1 MAAASG
7 VARQAPSAAGQLLM
21 AADMAIGP
29 LHEIAVLGRGND
41 VDTVAVLADLRKRYH
56 PHRVLACRECAE
68 NAEGSHH
75 LDALFAGKTAGSA
88 SPTVYV
94 CEHFTCQQPVSGRE
108 AAMKLWEELATRRA
122 P

>member
-1 MAAASG
+1 
-7 VARQAPSAAGQLLM
+7 M

-29 LHEIAVLGRGND
+29 LHEIAVLGGKDDEN
-41 VDTVAVLADLRKRYH
+41 TVAALADLRKRYI
-56 PHRVLACRECAE
+56 PNRVLACRE
-68 NAEGSHH
+68 NAEKPDGSHH